1 MNFTTNSMLSSTSS
15 KDSQTNIF
23 KENNKNSNSAN
34 PVDKHSALKNEVC
47 DNLNEVEVKI
57 LSILMR
63 NSGNVVARS
72 ELIENSWGGRV
83 VTGSSL
89 NVAIKKIRDAS
100 KNTPLEGKI
109 VTLPK
114 KGYMFTKDDYTK
126 SISDTTIVDRNID
139 ISSNNISSEFDQVTI
154 KTNYW
159 VTLLSFITNQKKLI
173 VNLIS
178 LVLWQTSFIGF
189 IFLWWPE

>member
-1 MNFTTNSMLSSTSS
+1 MNFTTSSMLSSTSS

>member
-1 MNFTTNSMLSSTSS
+1 
-15 KDSQTNIF
+15 
-23 KENNKNSNSAN
+23 
-34 PVDKHSALKNEVC
+34 
-47 DNLNEVEVKI
+47 
-57 LSILMR
+57 MR

-189 IFLWWPE
+189 IFFWWPE